1 MLRKKPD
8 KTLPPT
14 SIWPAIRLDSQSL
27 TEHPMA
33 WSRWRYPPAAL
44 GTRSWTS
51 PPPGWWG
58 AWSYLTPLG
67 SLVKLLIPLAMRVT
81 MLTSRDW
88 LFGGIRFVMTDS
100 RGEKSERPSS
110 YAASPVMSTPSTCPR
125 RTWGGAAWAR
135 SAPTRSTK
143 PHGRASNWH
152 TLPMS
157 WALPGT
163 TSTHHPSFHTNH
175 VEHIIRMDKTGNIKD
190 RIILMQAWKIF
201 ILKKQEQI
209 WSNKLGP

>member
-14 SIWPAIRLDSQSL
+14 SIWPATRLDSQSL

-88 LFGGIRFVMTDS
+88 LFVMTDS

-110 YAASPVMSTPSTCPR
+110 YAASPVMSTPSTCPEDL
-125 RTWGGAAWAR
+125 GGEQREQGVPQHDQQSHMAEPATDTLCPCPEH
-135 SAPTRSTK
+135 SLAPPPPTIC
-143 PHGRASNWH
+143 P
-152 TLPMS
+152 
-157 WALPGT
+157 
-163 TSTHHPSFHTNH
+163 
-175 VEHIIRMDKTGNIKD
+175 
-190 RIILMQAWKIF
+190 F
-201 ILKKQEQI
+201 I
-209 WSNKLGP
+209 PTM